1 MKKPDDNFFRG
12 TVSVV
17 NYYFN
22 WYSCTIN
29 VYIYLAVMKSVC
41 LAVLLAC
48 VLISVVHG
56 QWFGSY
62 GRGGWGGDYY
72 GGYGRGGGYYGGGQG
87 GWNTGFDRFGGGLLG
102 LGRRSLSRRGY
113 Y

>member
-1 MKKPDDNFFRG
+1 M
-12 TVSVV
+12 
-17 NYYFN
+17 
-22 WYSCTIN
+22 
-29 VYIYLAVMKSVC
+29 YIYLAVMKSVC

-56 QWFGSY
+56 QWSGSY

-72 GGYGRGGGYYGGGQG
+72 GGYGLGGGYYGGGLG